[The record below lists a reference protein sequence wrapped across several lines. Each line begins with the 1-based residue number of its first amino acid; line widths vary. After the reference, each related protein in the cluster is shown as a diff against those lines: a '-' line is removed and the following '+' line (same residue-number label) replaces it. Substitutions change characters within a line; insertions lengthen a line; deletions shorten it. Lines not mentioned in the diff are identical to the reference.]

1 MKEYYKEYN
10 KVFSWLDLT
19 MSLAGEDIIKVNEV
33 IKLNAN
39 FCLTELTRRKAK
51 MEIENKILKER

>member
-10 KVFSWLDLT
+10 KVFNWLDLT
-19 MSLAGEDIIKVNEV
+19 MSLSSEDITKVSEV

-39 FCLTELTRRKAK
+39 FCLNELTRRKAK
-51 MEIENKILKER
+51 MEIENKILKEK